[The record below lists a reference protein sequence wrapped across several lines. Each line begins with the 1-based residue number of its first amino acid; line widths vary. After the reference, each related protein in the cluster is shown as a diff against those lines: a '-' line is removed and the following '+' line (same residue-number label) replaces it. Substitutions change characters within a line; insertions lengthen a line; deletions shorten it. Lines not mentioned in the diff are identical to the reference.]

1 MNKVNVREKLE
12 LFTDYFNPRVVGQV
26 GDTAVKL
33 VKFQGEFVWHSHE
46 LEDEMFF
53 VMSGEFEMHFRDR
66 IVTITAG
73 EFLIV
78 PKGTEHKPVAQ
89 REVAI
94 MLIEPATTLNTGN
107 AASSDLTRN
116 TLETI

>member
-1 MNKVNVREKLE
+1 MNKVSVAEKLG
-12 LFTDYFNPRVVGQV
+12 LFGDYFNPRVVGRIN
-26 GDTAVKL
+26 DTAVKL

-53 VMSGEFEMHFRDR
+53 VVDGSFDMHFRDKV
-66 IVTITAG
+66 VTINAG

-78 PKGTEHKPVAQ
+78 PRGVEHKPVAQ
-89 REVAI
+89 REVSV
-94 MLIEPATTLNTGN
+94 MLIEPDTTLNTGD
-107 AASSDLTRN
+107 AAPNELTRT